1 MSLGGEGHSLL
12 PRRLGI
18 RYRLRF
24 AARHHWFQTITIA
37 ATGCRAVTG
46 LGPVRL
52 ISGVFGFW
60 AVLGK
65 AAGLGHASLTTF
77 TGTPRT

>member
-1 MSLGGEGHSLL
+1 M
-12 PRRLGI
+12 
-18 RYRLRF
+18 
-24 AARHHWFQTITIA
+24 
-37 ATGCRAVTG
+37 VTG
-46 LGPVRL
+46 LRPVRL

-65 AAGLGHASLTTF
+65 AAGLGHASFTTF